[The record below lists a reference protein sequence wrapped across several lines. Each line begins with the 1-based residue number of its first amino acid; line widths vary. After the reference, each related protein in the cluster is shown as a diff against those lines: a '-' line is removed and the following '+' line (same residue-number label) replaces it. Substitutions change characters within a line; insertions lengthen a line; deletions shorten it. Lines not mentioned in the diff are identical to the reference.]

1 MLIWVQSVCANN
13 STEMKHHMAMPD
25 ILKIITF
32 HFYSNK
38 QIINYYS
45 FAFQFN
51 VHANM
56 IEESNSDNRKNEK
69 VTKPCR
75 PSTL

>member
-32 HFYSNK
+32 YFYSNK
-38 QIINYYS
+38 QITILLHFS
-45 FAFQFN
+45 FCSCSMFMQ
-51 VHANM
+51 
-56 IEESNSDNRKNEK
+56 K
-69 VTKPCR
+69 
-75 PSTL
+75 